1 MADDCRPPR
10 ITLDDLPTGRPRC
23 VVGPTISAR
32 RAPAGGDLIRRFSA
46 AVFVGAFVIDRDRV
60 PVAVGRDLGMH
71 HQVLNV
77 NLAQCIN
84 RVSDPPEQGAYV
96 TLTSALGIRL

>member
-1 MADDCRPPR
+1 M
-10 ITLDDLPTGRPRC
+10 
-23 VVGPTISAR
+23 
-32 RAPAGGDLIRRFSA
+32 
-46 AVFVGAFVIDRDRV
+46 